1 MNIPERLPSLR
12 TEMKKGGIDEDR
24 QAFPQASIRRLTL
37 EQAGASTTRKIG
49 RVRAKMYEYGATHHI
64 IAALDEISWL
74 FNICAD
80 NSEDMKAVVSYTV
93 IETEN
98 VLLFINKGRLSAKIQ
113 TELMEIG
120 VVLMPYN
127 GIHEYVR
134 NLSDKAKVLIDPRR
148 INDTLYKDI
157 PAGVTRIEKE
167 NPAVILKTI

>member
-1 MNIPERLPSLR
+1 
-12 TEMKKGGIDEDR
+12 
-24 QAFPQASIRRLTL
+24 
-37 EQAGASTTRKIG
+37 
-49 RVRAKMYEYGATHHI
+49 
-64 IAALDEISWL
+64 
-74 FNICAD
+74 
-80 NSEDMKAVVSYTV
+80 
-93 IETEN
+93 
-98 VLLFINKGRLSAKIQ
+98 
-113 TELMEIG
+113 MEIG